1 MIEKAVIIP
10 MFGNKKKTEVM
21 FLLFQ
26 RVGQKDI
33 WSGLTD
39 AVECESDSYE
49 NAIDFLLEATKGT
62 IGEKKTLMNTKPFY
76 TVKVQDSKIFSKENI
91 YYIVKMDLCEKY
103 VNYLN
108 NSLRRDRPTHTDDLK
123 EVKAFTIG
131 EMISLSPENGDQF
144 LKSLLLEDLHKF
156 RNGLH

>member
-1 MIEKAVIIP
+1 MIGKAIIIP
-10 MFGNKKKTEVM
+10 MFGNRNKSEVM

-26 RVGQKDI
+26 RVGDKGS
-33 WSGLTD
+33 WYGLTD
-39 AVECESDSYE
+39 DVECEADSYE

-76 TVKVQDSKIFSKENI
+76 TVKLQDSSTLKENI

-108 NSLRRDRPTHTDDLK
+108 NSLRRDRPIHNDDLK

-131 EMISLSPENGDQF
+131 EIISLNSDSGDQF
-144 LKSLLLEDLHKF
+144 LKCLLLEDLHKF